1 MILKNFQLNKINFNK
16 YKFYLLYG
24 KNEGFQNEVISN
36 YFINNFKGEINK
48 YDEQEFIQNIEIII
62 SELKNKSLFKTQKL
76 IIVSRTSD
84 KILKI
89 IEDIL
94 DRELEDFKVI
104 LKSGLLEKKS
114 KLRNFFEKENNLV
127 CIPFYE
133 DDNKSLNIII
143 NQYLNNYKFKL
154 SREIINLLIDRSKGN
169 RENLKKELD
178 KIYYYSISNKVI
190 NLDIV
195 KKLSNLSENYD
206 VNILVDNCLAKNTN
220 KVSKILNENN
230 YSDEDCILIIRTLLN
245 KSKRLLNI
253 MKNYKETKDIDK
265 VFSMTKPPIFWK
277 DKEIVKKQVNLWEI
291 NELKKKIY
299 QINEME
305 LIIKINSKNSLN
317 LVSDFV
323 VNY

>member
-1 MILKNFQLNKINFNK
+1 MILKNFQLNKINFNN

-245 KSKRLLNI
+245 KSKD
-253 MKNYKETKDIDK
+253 Y
-265 VFSMTKPPIFWK
+265 
-277 DKEIVKKQVNLWEI
+277 
-291 NELKKKIY
+291 
-299 QINEME
+299 
-305 LIIKINSKNSLN
+305 
-317 LVSDFV
+317 
-323 VNY
+323 